1 MEIQEP
7 PEEPLFFSPLAYCKK
22 RLFRLFTFFQIR
34 FVQPQ
39 SVRAKLVQTKSV
51 QKLNIIF
58 LILILTFFVSCSKEE
73 NNESVDLNSSV
84 LKEAKYSDIPI
95 PVGHSF
101 VSSNN
106 KKNNLLKDN
115 SDHLF
120 FVGNNSLQ
128 ENLDFYLNNMEVL
141 GWDIDN
147 FSVDEEVLLVCNKT
161 SRSCVIS
168 IRNIDVK
175 KNKTNVS
182 IFIRKNMN
190 GGEENSSDHF
200 SLQGEK
206 NFLEQ
211 MDKIKDINSKVLI
224 EHII

>member
-7 PEEPLFFSPLAYCKK
+7 PEEPLFFLPLDYCKK
-22 RLFRLFTFFQIR
+22 RLFHFF
-34 FVQPQ
+34 
-39 SVRAKLVQTKSV
+39 SSV

-58 LILILTFFVSCSKEE
+58 LILILILFVSCSKEE
-73 NNESVDLNSSV
+73 NNKSMDLNSSV

-106 KKNNLLKDN
+106 KKNDLLKDN

-141 GWDIDN
+141 GWDIND
-147 FSVDEEVLLVCNKT
+147 FSVDKEALLVCNKT

-168 IRNIDVK
+168 IRNNEDK

-182 IFIRKNMN
+182 IFVRKNMN
-190 GGEENSSDHF
+190 SENYSG
-200 SLQGEK
+200 QT
-206 NFLEQ
+206 
-211 MDKIKDINSKVLI
+211 DKIKDINSKVLI
-224 EHII
+224 EQVI